1 MTARTSSMWRVVT
14 TLVLLGVVVCFAQAA
29 PVTALFPAGTTGG
42 MTQQL
47 PSPQV
52 KETPAVQPPEPE
64 VKWDALP
71 PEIQANMEAKY
82 GLDKP
87 AWQQYLNYMSRLVL
101 HFDFGPSLRHQGYT
115 VTSMI
120 FGPNF
125 MVEVLREQLRATFG
139 TAASSMTFADP
150 PSLFDSSALVVKTN
164 RDVVGYITIGWGE
177 RLAAI
182 RRFLTL
188 APIMI
193 SAQVGLVSVAMALVV
208 GVPLGI
214 VSALKQNSW
223 VDYIAMF
230 FSMLGV
236 SIPNFL
242 LGILLILFFALTLE
256 LLPTYGWGDDWK
268 QVIMPAITLGTN
280 GMAIIA
286 RLTRASMLEVIRA
299 DYIRTARAKGLRE
312 SVVILRHALKNSLIP
327 VTTVLGPMMAA
338 WLTGSFMVEW
348 VFSIGG
354 IGKYFITAVTDRDYT
369 LIMGTILVYSV
380 AVVVFNLL
388 VDIAYG
394 FIDPRIRFN

>member
-1 MTARTSSMWRVVT
+1 MHRFIAQRVLWNVPVLLLITVVT
-14 TLVLLGVVVCFAQAA
+14 FGMMQLVPGGPFTASSSGR
-29 PVTALFPAGTTGG
+29 PV
-42 MTQQL
+42 
-47 PSPQV
+47 
-52 KETPAVQPPEPE
+52 
-64 VKWDALP
+64 P
-71 PEIQANMEAKY
+71 PEIKANMEAKY

-87 AWQQYLNYMSRLVL
+87 AWQQYLSYMSRLVL
-101 HFDFGPSLRHQGYT
+101 HFDFGPSLRRPGYT
-115 VTSMI
+115 VNSII

-139 TAASSMTFADP
+139 REASSMTFAEP
-150 PSLFDSSALVVKTN
+150 PNLFDSQALVVKTN
-164 RDVVGYITIGWGE
+164 RDVVGYISIGWGE

-188 APIMI
+188 APIMV
-193 SAQVGLVSVAMALVV
+193 SAQVGLVSVVMALVV

-223 VDYIAMF
+223 VDYVAMF
-230 FSMLGV
+230 TSMLGV

-242 LGILLILFFALTLE
+242 LGILMILLFALTLE
-256 LLPTYGWGDDWK
+256 VLPTYGWGNDWK
-268 QVIMPAITLGTN
+268 QVIMPAVTLGTN

-369 LIMGTILVYSV
+369 LIMGTILVYSL

-394 FIDPRIRFN
+394 FIDPRIRFD